1 MQEILRMAGVGPYTR
16 ETTVRASE
24 LRFAIYVVTSH
35 RRTEDSEKKLEMPT
49 NLEILAYF

>member
-1 MQEILRMAGVGPYTR
+1 MKIVENHVLKCFLL
-16 ETTVRASE
+16 RASE